1 MAETPREAHRTVITA
16 APSLWRNPDYVL
28 LWAGQT
34 ISMAGSNVSGLA
46 FPLLVLALTHSPAQ
60 AGIVEALA
68 AVPYVVLSLPA
79 GALVDRWNRKR
90 TMIVCDLGRAV
101 ALGSIPLAMWFG
113 YLSIIQLYIVAVVG
127 GVLFV
132 FFDLAST
139 AALPRLVSGRHLTA
153 AIAQGQA
160 SAYTAGLLGPPL
172 GGFLY
177 QVQSAVPFAVDA
189 LSYGASVAGLLFI
202 KTRFQPDGH
211 AKREPLRTEIREGVA
226 WLWNHHLFRDMA
238 LLTAAIN
245 VVMSTSGLILIII
258 ARNQHA
264 SPWMIGAL
272 FAAAGVGGIIGSAMA
287 PLVSKRLSFG
297 QAIIGTLW
305 LQTVIWPL
313 FALAP
318 NSVVLGLV
326 NAALAFVGPT
336 FNVVLV
342 SYRLAHTPDPL
353 QGRVNSA
360 VRVMTFGGPPLGL
373 ALSGVLLQ
381 TVGAHP
387 TVWIFAACLLL
398 LAMAASLNPRV
409 RKAQLLAPRPS
420 A

>member
-1 MAETPREAHRTVITA
+1 VLLLSVVSPSPCGLDTSRSFSCTSLPLWA
-16 APSLWRNPDYVL
+16 AFSSSSSISRARRRSHASFQADTSAQPSLRVKHLPTLPDCWVRR
-28 LWAGQT
+28 
-34 ISMAGSNVSGLA
+34 
-46 FPLLVLALTHSPAQ
+46 
-60 AGIVEALA
+60 LA
-68 AVPYVVLSLPA
+68 A
-79 GALVDRWNRKR
+79 
-90 TMIVCDLGRAV
+90 
-101 ALGSIPLAMWFG
+101 
-113 YLSIIQLYIVAVVG
+113 
-127 GVLFV
+127 
-132 FFDLAST
+132 
-139 AALPRLVSGRHLTA
+139 
-153 AIAQGQA
+153 
-160 SAYTAGLLGPPL
+160 
-172 GGFLY
+172 FLY

-202 KTRFQPDGH
+202 KAGFQPDGH

-238 LLTAAIN
+238 LLTTGIN

-287 PLVSKRLSFG
+287 PMVSKRLSFG
-297 QAIIGTLW
+297 HAIIGTLW

-318 NSVVLGLV
+318 ISVVLGLV